1 MARISLDQYKAL
13 IAVVDAGGYAQAAEL
28 LHKSQSAVS
37 YAVQKMERLLG
48 VALFRLEGRRA
59 VLTEAGAVLYRQA
72 LHLVEDAE
80 QLEHRIQR
88 LAAGVETRLRLAVE
102 TLFPTWLLL
111 QCLDQFSQQYP
122 QVRVDLDEAVL
133 GGTDEALIEA
143 RAELVVCTAIP
154 QGCAGE
160 PLMRVTM
167 IPAAHPGHPLHQL
180 QRPLTLKDLRK
191 HRQLVVRDTALARK
205 RDSGGWLGA
214 EQRWT
219 VSNKATSIEAARMG
233 LGFAWYAEDTIR
245 RELEAG
251 QLKQLPLRD
260 GGQRFATLYLV
271 VAEPDFAGPATLHLA
286 QLMREQVSAACSAR
300 PRTQG

>member
-13 IAVVDAGGYAQAAEL
+13 IAVVEAGGYAQAAEQ
-28 LHKSQSAVS
+28 LHKSQSAVT
-37 YAVQKMERLLG
+37 YAVQKMERLLD

-59 VLTEAGAVLYRQA
+59 VLTDAGAVLYRQA

-80 QLEHRIQR
+80 QLEHGIQR

-154 QGCAGE
+154 QGFAGE

-251 QLKQLPLRD
+251 QLKQLRLRD

-271 VAEPDFAGPATLHLA
+271 VAEPEFAGPATLHLA
-286 QLMREQVSAACSAR
+286 QLLREQVALACRA
-300 PRTQG
+300 RTQPQD